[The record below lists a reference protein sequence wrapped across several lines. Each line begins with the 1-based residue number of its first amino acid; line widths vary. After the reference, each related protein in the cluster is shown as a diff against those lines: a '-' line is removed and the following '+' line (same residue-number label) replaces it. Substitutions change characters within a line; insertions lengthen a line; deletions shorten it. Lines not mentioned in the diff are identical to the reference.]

1 MSAQQKTDELTPVE
15 VIQIVGRTGIAGE
28 VIQVRVKILE
38 GKDKGRVLT
47 RNVKGSVRMSDI
59 LILRETERE
68 AKKIRQRTLSL
79 LEKPCSFCN
88 RSVAKGSG
96 TMLAKNDGTVLW
108 FCSSKCKKN
117 ALVLKR
123 DPRKLKWTKKYVK
136 GGIKVKK

>member
-1 MSAQQKTDELTPVE
+1 M
-15 VIQIVGRTGIAGE
+15 
-28 VIQVRVKILE
+28 
-38 GKDKGRVLT
+38 
-47 RNVKGSVRMSDI
+47 
-59 LILRETERE
+59 
-68 AKKIRQRTLSL
+68 
-79 LEKPCSFCN
+79 LEKPCRFCD

-96 TMLAKNDGTVLW
+96 TMGAKNDGTVLW